1 MIRNIGRRRV
11 GSGNCTGEKRKMERE
26 RERYIYKIDATRKPR
41 LRGAAISR
49 IKRDMAWLIARHP
62 GHTRRS
68 SRVTPSFALSGKLP
82 FRDAVASGAAYTRVL
97 FRKQK
102 GVSLPGIKRFGPPPS
117 PRSQCLQVEGR
128 SDSNFFWN
136 FLARIER

>member
-1 MIRNIGRRRV
+1 MEAEIARERKGRWQ
-11 GSGNCTGEKRKMERE
+11 MERE
-26 RERYIYKIDATRKPR
+26 RDIYIKSTRRGNLVYEEPRFLGSNAT
-41 LRGAAISR
+41 
-49 IKRDMAWLIARHP
+49 AWLIARHP

-102 GVSLPGIKRFGPPPS
+102 GATREFAGDKALWPIPLSSIAVPPSGREKRF
-117 PRSQCLQVEGR
+117 E
-128 SDSNFFWN
+128 FFLEFSCPN
-136 FLARIER
+136 

>member
-1 MIRNIGRRRV
+1 MEAEIARERKGRWQ
-11 GSGNCTGEKRKMERE
+11 MERE
-26 RERYIYKIDATRKPR
+26 RDIYIKSTRRGNLVYEEPRFLGSNAT
-41 LRGAAISR
+41 
-49 IKRDMAWLIARHP
+49 AWLIARHP

-102 GVSLPGIKRFGPPPS
+102 GATRG
-117 PRSQCLQVEGR
+117 
-128 SDSNFFWN
+128 
-136 FLARIER
+136 

>member
-26 RERYIYKIDATRKPR
+26 RERDIYKIDATRKPR

-102 GVSLPGIKRFGPPPS
+102 GATRG
-117 PRSQCLQVEGR
+117 
-128 SDSNFFWN
+128 
-136 FLARIER
+136 

>member
-1 MIRNIGRRRV
+1 MEAEIVRERKGRWQ
-11 GSGNCTGEKRKMERE
+11 MERE
-26 RERYIYKIDATRKPR
+26 RDIYIKSTRRGNLVYEEPRFLGSNAT
-41 LRGAAISR
+41 
-49 IKRDMAWLIARHP
+49 AWLIARHP

-128 SDSNFFWN
+128 SDSNFSWN